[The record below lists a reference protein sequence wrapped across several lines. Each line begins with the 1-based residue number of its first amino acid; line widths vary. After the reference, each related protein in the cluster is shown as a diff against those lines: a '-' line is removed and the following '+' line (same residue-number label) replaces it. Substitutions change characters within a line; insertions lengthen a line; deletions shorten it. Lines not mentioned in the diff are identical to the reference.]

1 MERALIKDYEAD
13 MAAILPLIRDDTR
26 DAAIALARL
35 PLDIRGFGPVKK
47 ANARKA
53 AERRAELRAVLKAA
67 PHRAAAE

>member
-1 MERALIKDYEAD
+1 VALGLTRLGARQS
-13 MAAILPLIRDDTR
+13 AGTR

-53 AERRAELRAVLKAA
+53 AERRAELRAVLKAT